1 MQHLLMLNEN
11 PLPPLPSV
19 AEEITRQVGR
29 VNRYPEFFPD
39 HLKSAIATWLG
50 LPGDQVVVGAG
61 SVGVALQALQAAVR
75 PGRQLVY
82 GWRNFDAYPLLAR
95 MAGARP
101 VEVPLLPGGHQD
113 ITAIAKAAAADT
125 GAVIICNP
133 HNPTGQRVDADELRE
148 LIASV
153 PSDTVVVLDEAYIEF
168 VPAVERPPSV
178 EWTRE
183 FPNLLVLR
191 TFSKAYGLAGMRV
204 GYGVASPGLAGRI
217 NAFQLPFAMSSL
229 SVAAV
234 EASLKAEDELRERV
248 AFLVSERER
257 VLAGLRSADWAALP
271 SHTNFFWL
279 DEPERVE
286 QVRTRL
292 EAAGV
297 AARHYPGEGV
307 RITVGDRAA
316 NDAVLGALTH

>member
-1 MQHLLMLNEN
+1 MQHLLQLNEN

-19 AEEITRQVGR
+19 ADEITRQVGS
-29 VNRYPEFFPD
+29 VNRYPEFFPE
-39 HLKSAIATWLG
+39 HLKSAIAGWLG
-50 LPGDQVVVGAG
+50 LPEEWVVVGSG

-95 MAGARP
+95 MTGARP
-101 VEVPLLPGGHQD
+101 VQVPLLPGGHQD
-113 ITAIAKAAAADT
+113 IAAIAKAAAADT
-125 GAVIICNP
+125 DAVIVCNP
-133 HNPTGQRVDADELRE
+133 HNPTGRLVAPEELRE
-148 LIASV
+148 LVLSV

-168 VPAVERPPSV
+168 VRPDERPASL
-178 EWTRE
+178 EWTQE
-183 FPNLLVLR
+183 FSNLLVLR

-204 GYGVASPGLAGRI
+204 GYGVASPELAERI

-229 SVAAV
+229 SLAAV

-248 AFLVSERER
+248 EFLVGERER
-257 VLAGLRSADWAALP
+257 VLTGVRSTGWQALP

-279 DEPERVE
+279 DEPARVDA
-286 QVRTRL
+286 VRTRL

-297 AARHYPGEGV
+297 AARYYPGEGV